1 MMNINKNSTC
11 ALLGAALVAGTV
23 QASAQNEGL
32 LGGVTE
38 GLSGELYAGY
48 DTEYFYRGLWF
59 GGDNAWTGVDFSKTL
74 CDGITGSFGA
84 YYLDTVAD
92 TFQNYSESGLS
103 ATLSWDTGAG
113 TIDAGFTYFTFQNG
127 FDGVSF
133 PSIAAAGPFRGG
145 QSDASEF
152 SLTYSTE
159 DFYGFSGYVQAV
171 WDVRIDAGYLEAGLA
186 QSVDFGFASL
196 DLSAAVGYSVDGYYT
211 AGVDAENGFTH
222 ALFSAALPIQLTET
236 LTLTPHISANYS
248 MESRDGLNNSFGQN
262 DFQVFGG
269 ASLSV
274 AF

>member
-1 MMNINKNSTC
+1 MNINKNSTC
-11 ALLGAALVAGTV
+11 ALLGAALVAGTA
-23 QASAQNEGL
+23 QSSAQNENL
-32 LGGVTE
+32 LASLGEGV
-38 GLSGELYAGY
+38 SGELYAGY

-59 GGDNAWTGVDFSKTL
+59 GGDNVWSGVDFSKEL
-74 CDGITGSFGA
+74 CDGITGSVGG

-127 FDGVSF
+127 FDGVNF
-133 PSIAAAGPFRGG
+133 PSIATGGAFRGG

-159 DFYGFSGYVQAV
+159 LYGFSVYTQAV
-171 WDVRIDAGYLEAGLA
+171 WDVRIDAGYLEAGLGR
-186 QSVDFGFASL
+186 SVDLGFASL
-196 DLSAAVGYSVDGYYT
+196 DLSTAIGYSVDGYYT

-222 ALFSAALPIQLTET
+222 ALFTVALPIQLTET
-236 LTLTPHISANYS
+236 LTLTPHVSANYS

-262 DFQVFGG
+262 DLQVFGG